1 MHSTETINQF
11 LNLRAQ
17 GWSFDRIADQL
28 QVSKPTL
35 LDWNRK
41 HQSKL
46 ESMKA
51 DQERSVQE
59 NAQASH
65 QEQLEYLTLFNHAL
79 RQELISRTLQ
89 SLSSEEIEALSSDIE
104 RQIDKLGGKENL
116 EPYNAS

>member
-17 GWSFDRIADQL
+17 GWSFARIADQL

-41 HQSKL
+41 YQSKL
-46 ESMKA
+46 DSMKA
-51 DQERSVQE
+51 DHERFVQQ
-59 NAQASH
+59 NAEAS
-65 QEQLEYLTLFNHAL
+65 QQQQLDRLILFNNAL

-89 SLSSEEIEALSSDIE
+89 SLSVEEIEALSSDIE
-104 RQIDKLGGKENL
+104 RQIEKLAGKERVI
-116 EPYNAS
+116 